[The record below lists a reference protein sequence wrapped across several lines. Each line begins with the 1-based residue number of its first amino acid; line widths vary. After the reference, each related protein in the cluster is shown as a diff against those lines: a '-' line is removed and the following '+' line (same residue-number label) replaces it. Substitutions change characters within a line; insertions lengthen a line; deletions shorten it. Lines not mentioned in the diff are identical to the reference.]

1 MGVAYVRFA
10 LKYPGRFK
18 LMYRKDLLIAGDA
31 LHEAAQASLRVV
43 KEMAQRYLGR
53 PPEAPL
59 DRPAEALV
67 LGCWS
72 SAHGFAQLAVEGRLA
87 S

>member
-1 MGVAYVRFA
+1 
-10 LKYPGRFK
+10 
-18 LMYRKDLLIAGDA
+18 MYRKDLVISGEP

-53 PPEAPL
+53 PPEAAL
-59 DRPAEALV
+59 DLPAEALV

-72 SAHGFAQLAVEGRLA
+72 AAHGFAQLAIEGR
-87 S
+87 